1 MPTMNV
7 YLNFAGDCEEA
18 LNFYKNC
25 LGGDIISL
33 QRFGDSPVPSDETH
47 QNQVMHAEFK
57 AGDVY
62 LMASDTMPDMPL
74 QSGNNI
80 TLNLNFSDIQ
90 AQAEVFAKL
99 SAGGN
104 VIMPLEDT
112 FWGARFGM
120 FVDKY
125 GINWM
130 TNCDI
135 K

>member
-1 MPTMNV
+1 MNV